1 MENSERDGNTR
12 PPDLPLEKYERHKYM
27 KRSSTSLLIK
37 EMFMLDTRLMYNM
50 NSILYIG
57 NRKSASFEDNF
68 YNNIK
73 NIIKTARPVW

>member
-12 PPDLPLEKYERHKYM
+12 PTDLPLEKYERHKYM

-50 NSILYIG
+50 NSILYIR

-68 YNNIK
+68 YINEFTRILG
-73 NIIKTARPVW
+73 RRWE